1 MESVI
6 IVGRRI
12 IQMRQKFFLFLIIAF
27 LIFQSGINF
36 AQDIDSLITEALK
49 NNPQLKSL
57 EYQIAAAEY
66 RAQAVRSLSPPTLG
80 LEFSQVPINEFNVWN
95 KALSNSVSLSQ
106 MFHLGG
112 KLKAMSNVEQNNA
125 LIAQDYREIYRL
137 NLIAQLKMSYYQL
150 WLIERKIEV
159 QQKNIDLLK
168 KLESAINISY
178 QINRVNQADLLTVKS
193 EIASENLQLLI
204 LQNQQEAEIYKLN
217 RLLGRKLE
225 SKEVYTLKEISSDS
239 LMITQTELEEKLAQ
253 SNPELKRMTSMIT
266 MNQTMLKSNQKEAIP
281 DLMLGAMVMRMP
293 RGMILT
299 SESDLSMLEMKT
311 ETMYSVMASVT
322 LPFLPWSAKKYRAR
336 SQEFAAEIKTIEYGK
351 IEMERE
357 MLVRLKEALVKLKTA
372 KDQERLYADQVLPL
386 YRQSAAAQVSAYQND
401 QTNITTVIE
410 NYKMLL
416 MQEMNY
422 YMAQADYQM
431 AKTEIEMMVGGE

>member
-1 MESVI
+1 
-6 IVGRRI
+6 
-12 IQMRQKFFLFLIIAF
+12 MRQKFFLFLIIAF